1 MLVNSALY
9 TVKGVN
15 YTQLKEKEKREKT
28 TVEQVNKE
36 RDFLSLQAIPKEME
50 EPGKHILK
58 NSKRRRAYK
67 RDIGR

>member
-50 EPGKHILK
+50 EPGKHILT
-58 NSKRRRAYK
+58 NSKRRTAYK
-67 RDIGR
+67 RDIGQ